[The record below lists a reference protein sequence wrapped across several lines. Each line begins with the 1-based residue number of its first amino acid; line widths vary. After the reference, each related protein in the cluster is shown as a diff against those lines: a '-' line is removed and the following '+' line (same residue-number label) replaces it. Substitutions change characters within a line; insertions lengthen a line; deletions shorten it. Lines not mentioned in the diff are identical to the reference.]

1 MNTFLIC
8 IPLILVLTIAII
20 SGVLLAITKDDNYLP
35 SFFVCSVLSL
45 IIAPIA
51 SVVYTENNTKHGIYM
66 ACVSKYQFYGEDK
79 STIDKAT
86 IHANCESLIK
96 SI

>member
-1 MNTFLIC
+1 MNTFLLC
-8 IPLILVLTIAII
+8 IPLILVLAIAII
-20 SGVLLAITKDDNYLP
+20 SGVFLLMTGNDAFLP
-35 SFFVCSVLSL
+35 FFIFCSVLS
-45 IIAPIA
+45 IVIAMFTND
-51 SVVYTENNTKHGIYM
+51 VYTDNNTKHGIYM
-66 ACVSKYQFYGEDK
+66 ECVRKYQFYGEEK